1 MGLFSN
7 NKISRDDL
15 KPGDHIYA
23 WRNAYIYSHHGDGKV
38 IHFTRG
44 DGPSIREGSVLDKI
58 IVSSVTNHGGY
69 NPCPNCG
76 KRSNTRGVISSCLD
90 CFLARGDLHLFKYS
104 VSLATF
110 MTKLRGGTCT
120 TAPSDP
126 SDEVISRAKFLLMI
140 NGFGD
145 YHLFKNN
152 CEDFAMYC
160 KTSLVVGQSY
170 VLGRN
175 GQANTVGLAACVARM
190 LTPLVRNVI
199 RLFSD
204 VGIYVGDGKV
214 IHFTRGGGLEIGTG
228 TILDKIIVSSVP
240 NHGGDNPC
248 PDCGDQTNLNGVITS
263 CLDCFL
269 SGGNLY
275 LFEYNVSKAIF
286 LAKQRGGTCTIAAS
300 DPPEDV
306 VARAKFLLLRN
317 GFGEYHLLDNNC
329 EDFAIYCKT
338 GLLVLSVTKSGSSSQ
353 VNSVCA
359 AGGVVTLTL
368 RALGVGTSGSLATAS
383 SPALTVSA
391 STSALSTTL
400 GAVATGVGAVALT
413 GYGNYCISRLAY
425 DIGVRKDVRKV
436 PVEELVTLMAVI
448 QGKSDN
454 NNNKECKL
462 S

>member
-1 MGLFSN
+1 MGLLS
-7 NKISRDDL
+7 NKISRDEL
-15 KPGDHIYA
+15 KAGDHIYS
-23 WRNAYIYSHHGDGKV
+23 WRSYIYTHH
-38 IHFTRG
+38 
-44 DGPSIREGSVLDKI
+44 
-58 IVSSVTNHGGY
+58 
-69 NPCPNCG
+69 
-76 KRSNTRGVISSCLD
+76 
-90 CFLARGDLHLFKYS
+90 
-104 VSLATF
+104 
-110 MTKLRGGTCT
+110 
-120 TAPSDP
+120 
-126 SDEVISRAKFLLMI
+126 
-140 NGFGD
+140 
-145 YHLFKNN
+145 
-152 CEDFAMYC
+152 
-160 KTSLVVGQSY
+160 
-170 VLGRN
+170 
-175 GQANTVGLAACVARM
+175 
-190 LTPLVRNVI
+190 
-199 RLFSD
+199 
-204 VGIYVGDGKV
+204 GIYVGDGKV

>member
-1 MGLFSN
+1 MGQFST

-23 WRNAYIYSHHGDGKV
+23 WRKAYIYSHHGIYIGDGKV

-44 DGPSIREGSVLDKI
+44 DGPSVREGSVLDKI

-90 CFLARGDLHLFKYS
+90 CFLARGDLHLFKYN

-204 VGIYVGDGKV
+204 VGM
-214 IHFTRGGGLEIGTG
+214 
-228 TILDKIIVSSVP
+228 
-240 NHGGDNPC
+240 
-248 PDCGDQTNLNGVITS
+248 
-263 CLDCFL
+263 
-269 SGGNLY
+269 
-275 LFEYNVSKAIF
+275 
-286 LAKQRGGTCTIAAS
+286 
-300 DPPEDV
+300 
-306 VARAKFLLLRN
+306 
-317 GFGEYHLLDNNC
+317 
-329 EDFAIYCKT
+329 
-338 GLLVLSVTKSGSSSQ
+338 
-353 VNSVCA
+353 
-359 AGGVVTLTL
+359 
-368 RALGVGTSGSLATAS
+368 
-383 SPALTVSA
+383 
-391 STSALSTTL
+391 
-400 GAVATGVGAVALT
+400 
-413 GYGNYCISRLAY
+413 
-425 DIGVRKDVRKV
+425 RKDAIKV
-436 PVEELVTLMAVI
+436 PVESLVAWRNKDDTFVKRERRLQHTNKHSVLTFYKHIVKFRFVI
-448 QGKSDN
+448 FS
-454 NNNKECKL
+454 KL
-462 S
+462 C

>member
-23 WRNAYIYSHHGDGKV
+23 WRNAYIYSHHGIYIGDGKV

-175 GQANTVGLAACVARM
+175 GQANTVGLAACVACLLLWSEMLFVSSPTLVCERM
-190 LTPLVRNVI
+190 LSKCLSRASLVGEIKFKRNE
-199 RLFSD
+199 R
-204 VGIYVGDGKV
+204 K
-214 IHFTRGGGLEIGTG
+214 R
-228 TILDKIIVSSVP
+228 
-240 NHGGDNPC
+240 
-248 PDCGDQTNLNGVITS
+248 
-263 CLDCFL
+263 
-269 SGGNLY
+269 
-275 LFEYNVSKAIF
+275 
-286 LAKQRGGTCTIAAS
+286 
-300 DPPEDV
+300 
-306 VARAKFLLLRN
+306 
-317 GFGEYHLLDNNC
+317 
-329 EDFAIYCKT
+329 
-338 GLLVLSVTKSGSSSQ
+338 TK
-353 VNSVCA
+353 
-359 AGGVVTLTL
+359 L
-368 RALGVGTSGSLATAS
+368 
-383 SPALTVSA
+383 
-391 STSALSTTL
+391 
-400 GAVATGVGAVALT
+400 
-413 GYGNYCISRLAY
+413 
-425 DIGVRKDVRKV
+425 
-436 PVEELVTLMAVI
+436 
-448 QGKSDN
+448 
-454 NNNKECKL
+454 
-462 S
+462 